1 MLCYCYMFIHSIYLH
16 VTDSDIQNKQCP
28 RCCLKCVTFYR
39 CLEIE
44 MLEKQTDTITMYKLV
59 KQKANIR
66 IKSIELP
73 PTPLDWLLF
82 WSQMNN
88 RTGERRNILYERNKF
103 ASIGWMFRITNY
115 HFNGAKKGITL
126 NACILSFSLIA

>member
-1 MLCYCYMFIHSIYLH
+1 
-16 VTDSDIQNKQCP
+16 
-28 RCCLKCVTFYR
+28 
-39 CLEIE
+39 
-44 MLEKQTDTITMYKLV
+44 MLEKQTDKITMYKLV

-103 ASIGWMFRITNY
+103 GRIGWMFRITNY
-115 HFNGAKKGITL
+115 HFNGAKKGNTL